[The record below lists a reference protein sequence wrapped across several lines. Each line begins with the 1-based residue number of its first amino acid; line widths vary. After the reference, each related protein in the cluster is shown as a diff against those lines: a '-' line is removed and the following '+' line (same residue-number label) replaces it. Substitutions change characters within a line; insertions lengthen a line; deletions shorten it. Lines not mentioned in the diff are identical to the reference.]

1 MYKIEFAKTFSK
13 DFKKIPQ
20 EVRNVVFKKW
30 IPRLQENPN
39 IGERFVGKRLK
50 HYLRLPFRFKRNDYR
65 IVYQIHQNTIV
76 VVLLAIGSR
85 ENFYRRL

>member
-50 HYLRLPFRFKRNDYR
+50 YYLRLPFRFKRNDYR